1 MREARWSRADESL
14 QAQTRILNAAGRAFF
29 AHGVGPTTM
38 SDVAQ
43 EAGCSRATLYRYFR
57 TREDLHVAFVALRGR
72 ELALEMIERVG
83 PSDDPEKRWR
93 NLIQESV
100 RAVRMQPELLVWFE
114 PEQVGH
120 TARLS
125 RGSELLEALAL
136 GFMDSV
142 ASPRS
147 VAAEGKLLIRW
158 MIRIIISLLSMPGE
172 SAQEE
177 REIIDR
183 FVLPGLAENSL
194 SDR

>member
-114 PEQVGH
+114 PEQAGH

-125 RGSELLEALAL
+125 RGSELLEALTL
-136 GFMDSV
+136 GFMDS
-142 ASPRS
+142 AAPLHS
-147 VAAEGKLLIRW
+147 VAADGELLIRW

-172 SAQEE
+172 SVLEE
-177 REIIDR
+177 RQMIER
-183 FVLPGLAENSL
+183 FVLPGLTENT
-194 SDR
+194 RGNR